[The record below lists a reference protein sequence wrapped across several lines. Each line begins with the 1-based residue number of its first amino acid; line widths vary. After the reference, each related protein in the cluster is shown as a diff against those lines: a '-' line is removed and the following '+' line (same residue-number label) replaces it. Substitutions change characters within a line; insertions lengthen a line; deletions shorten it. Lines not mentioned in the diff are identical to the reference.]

1 METPCSPRLTL
12 TALPDVPIVGRGD
25 DLVAITLA
33 GHARANVV
41 LEDGDVLAITSKIIS
56 RAEGRFADLA
66 EVEVSA
72 RAEEIAAEV
81 DGDPRLVELV
91 LRESVAISRMRRNA
105 LIVRHRLGFILA
117 NAGID
122 RSNLAAPPGFAEPVL
137 LLPEDPDASARRIR
151 DELHARTGA
160 DVALVVTD
168 SGNRPFRMG
177 SIGLAIGLAGLPA
190 LHDQRGGTD
199 LFGHTLQWT
208 ITGFADQ
215 VAIAA
220 DLVAGQGDEGRP
232 IVHLRGLTF
241 SPAEDRASALVRDP
255 AGDLYA

>member
-1 METPCSPRLTL
+1 METPCSPHLAL
-12 TALPDVPIVGRGD
+12 TALPDLPIVRRGD

-33 GHARANVV
+33 GLTRANIR
-41 LEDGDVLAITSKIIS
+41 LKDGDVLAVTSKIIS

-72 RAEEIAAEV
+72 RAEEIAAKVES
-81 DGDPRLVELV
+81 DPRIVELV
-91 LRESVAISRMRRNA
+91 LQESVEISRLGRHA

-137 LLPEDPDASARRIR
+137 LLPEDPDASAMRLR
-151 DELHARTGA
+151 DEVHSRTGA
-160 DVALVVTD
+160 NIALVVTD
-168 SGNRPFRMG
+168 SCNRPFRMG

-199 LFGHTLQWT
+199 LFGRTLECT

-232 IVHLRGLTF
+232 IVHLRGLSFT
-241 SPAEDRASALVRDP
+241 PAQDRAKVLVRDP